1 MGHNR
6 IFFPQDSLDHWISES
21 RVDLVGNELIVKAEN
36 RRYRV
41 VEAVRVLSEVTGA
54 PDVNE
59 IVGKVKSLLYLTEL
73 GAEILGSSM
82 VLGDNAYEIVPGF
95 MGTAIGAFADHR
107 AQHGPDAADGDLPKT
122 EEALLAQY
130 LLRNLD

>member
-6 IFFPQDSLDHWISES
+6 VFFPQDSLDHWIGES
-21 RVDLVGNELIVKAEN
+21 RVDLVGNELVIRAEN

-41 VEAVRVLSEVTGA
+41 VEAVRILSEVSGT
-54 PDVNE
+54 PDVHE
-59 IVGKVKSLLYLTEL
+59 IVGKVKSVSFLSEL

-82 VLGDNAYEIVPGF
+82 VLGDNAYEIMPGF

-107 AQHGPDAADGDLPKT
+107 AQRHETASDSSPKS

-130 LLRNLD
+130 LLRTLE

>member
-41 VEAVRVLSEVTGA
+41 VEAVRILSEVTGT
-54 PDVNE
+54 PDANE
-59 IVGKVKSLLYLTEL
+59 IVGKVKSVLYLTEL

-82 VLGDNAYEIVPGF
+82 VLGENAYEIVPGF
-95 MGTAIGAFADHR
+95 MGTAIGAFAEHR
-107 AQHGPDAADGDLPKT
+107 AQVSSDPEGSDLPKT

-130 LLRNLD
+130 LLRNLE

>member
-6 IFFPQDSLDHWISES
+6 VFFPQDSLDHWIGES

-41 VEAVRVLSEVTGA
+41 VEAVRILSEVSGT
-54 PDVNE
+54 PDLHE
-59 IVGKVKSLLYLTEL
+59 IVGKVKSVTFLSEL
-73 GAEILGSSM
+73 GAEILGTSM
-82 VLGDNAYEIVPGF
+82 VLGDNAYEIMPGF
-95 MGTAIGAFADHR
+95 LGAAIGAFAEHR
-107 AQHGPDAADGDLPKT
+107 AQRVEVGGNTLPKT

-130 LLRNLD
+130 LLRTLE

>member
-6 IFFPQDSLDHWISES
+6 IFFPQDSLDQWIGES
-21 RVDLVGNELIVKAEN
+21 RVDLVGNELVIKAEN

-41 VEAVRVLSEVTGA
+41 VEAVRILSEVSGA
-54 PDVNE
+54 PDFYE
-59 IVGKVKSLLYLTEL
+59 IVGKVKSITFLSEL

-82 VLGDNAYEIVPGF
+82 VLGDNAYEIMPGF
-95 MGTAIGAFADHR
+95 MGTAIGAFADHL
-107 AQHGPDAADGDLPKT
+107 AQRPEVGREALPKS

-130 LLRNLD
+130 LLRTLE

>member
-21 RVDLVGNELIVKAEN
+21 RVDLVGNELVIKAEN

-41 VEAVRVLSEVTGA
+41 VEAIRVLSEVSGT
-54 PDVNE
+54 PDFHE
-59 IVGKVKSLLYLTEL
+59 IVGKVKSVTFLTEL
-73 GAEILGSSM
+73 GAELLGNSM
-82 VLGDNAYEIVPGF
+82 VLGDNAYEVMPGF
-95 MGTAIGAFADHR
+95 LGTPIGAFADHR
-107 AQHGPDAADGDLPKT
+107 AKRSDATPDALPRS

-130 LLRNLD
+130 LLRALE

>member
-6 IFFPQDSLDHWISES
+6 IFFPQDSLDHWIGES
-21 RVDLVGNELIVKAEN
+21 RVDLVGNELVIKAEN

-41 VEAVRVLSEVTGA
+41 VEAVRVLSEVSGT
-54 PDVNE
+54 PDFFE
-59 IVGKVKSLLYLTEL
+59 IVGKVKSVTFLSEL

-82 VLGDNAYEIVPGF
+82 VLGDNAYEIMPGF
-95 MGTAIGAFADHR
+95 MGTAIGAFTEHLAHR
-107 AQHGPDAADGDLPKT
+107 AESGSDASPES

-130 LLRNLD
+130 LLRALE